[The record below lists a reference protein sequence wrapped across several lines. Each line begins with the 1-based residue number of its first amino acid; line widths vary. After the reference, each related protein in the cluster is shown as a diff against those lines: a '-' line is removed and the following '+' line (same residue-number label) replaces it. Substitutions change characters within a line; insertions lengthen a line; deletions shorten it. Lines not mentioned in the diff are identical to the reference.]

1 MAINEDKIERAVER
15 KMDIL
20 DDRLMNGQ
28 LTQQQY
34 DREVRELNRW
44 ARKQYKNA
52 E

>member
-1 MAINEDKIERAVER
+1 MTENQIERIIER

>member
-34 DREVRELNRW
+34 DREVRELDRW